1 MVITNKK
8 MNDDQLYQ
16 VALSLI
22 PDLGVIN
29 IRELLN
35 NFGSAEAVFNKN
47 NLKQIPDLPSE
58 ARKALLNG
66 SLLSAAEKELKS
78 MGENGIN
85 GRFILAEDYPYRL
98 RECLDAPIMLYSRGY
113 CNLDALKVVSIV
125 GTRKATPLGK
135 ETTQLLIRDLATHFP
150 ELLIVSG
157 LAYGIDV
164 ISHQSAMENGLKT
177 VGILAHGLHEI
188 YPSSHRRIADEMV
201 IKDGALLTEYPW
213 GMPSLPYRFRERNR
227 IIAGLSDVCIVIESA
242 LDGGSLITAKF
253 AREYNRDVLAFP
265 GRTVD
270 KYSSGCNDLIKKRSA
285 ALIESAEDVI
295 KEMNWVSP
303 IKRKSRQQNLFSE
316 LPVQQKMILD
326 VLKVGEILT
335 VNDISIQTDL
345 KVNEILSHLLELEM
359 EGLTEGLPGGR
370 FRRKSR

>member
-1 MVITNKK
+1 
-8 MNDDQLYQ
+8 MNDEQLYQ

-22 PDLGVIN
+22 PGMGVIN

-35 NFGSAEAVFNKN
+35 NFGSADAVFNKD
-47 NLKQIPDLPSE
+47 NLKQIPNLPSE

-85 GRFILAEDYPYRL
+85 GRFILAEEYPYRL
-98 RECLDAPIMLYSRGY
+98 HECLDAPIMLYSRGY
-113 CNLDALKVVSIV
+113 CDLDAPKVISIV

-135 ETTQLLIRDLATHFP
+135 ETTNLLIRDLSKHFP
-150 ELLIVSG
+150 DLLIVSG

-164 ISHQSAMENGLKT
+164 ISHQSAMEYGIKT
-177 VGILAHGLHEI
+177 VGVLAHGLHEI
-188 YPSSHRRIADEMV
+188 YPPSHRRIADEMV
-201 IKDGALLTEYPW
+201 AKEGALLSEYPW
-213 GMPSLPYRFRERNR
+213 RIPSLPFRFRERNR
-227 IIAGLSDVCIVIESA
+227 IIAGLSDVCIVIESDI
-242 LDGGSLITAKF
+242 DGGSLITAKF

-265 GRTVD
+265 GRAVD
-270 KYSSGCNDLIKKRSA
+270 KYSSGCNDLIKSRSA
-285 ALIESAEDVI
+285 ALVESAEDVI
-295 KEMNWVSP
+295 REMNWVSP
-303 IKRKSRQQNLFSE
+303 IKRKPRQQNLFSE
-316 LPVQQKMILD
+316 LPTQQKMILD

>member
-113 CNLDALKVVSIV
+113 CYLDAQKVVSIV

-135 ETTQLLIRDLATHFP
+135 ETTQLSVSYTH
-150 ELLIVSG
+150 
-157 LAYGIDV
+157 
-164 ISHQSAMENGLKT
+164 
-177 VGILAHGLHEI
+177 
-188 YPSSHRRIADEMV
+188 
-201 IKDGALLTEYPW
+201 LT
-213 GMPSLPYRFRERNR
+213 LPTNRE
-227 IIAGLSDVCIVIESA
+227 V
-242 LDGGSLITAKF
+242 
-253 AREYNRDVLAFP
+253 
-265 GRTVD
+265 
-270 KYSSGCNDLIKKRSA
+270 
-285 ALIESAEDVI
+285 
-295 KEMNWVSP
+295 
-303 IKRKSRQQNLFSE
+303 
-316 LPVQQKMILD
+316 
-326 VLKVGEILT
+326 
-335 VNDISIQTDL
+335 
-345 KVNEILSHLLELEM
+345 
-359 EGLTEGLPGGR
+359 
-370 FRRKSR
+370 

>member
-1 MVITNKK
+1 
-8 MNDDQLYQ
+8 MNDEQLYQ

-22 PDLGVIN
+22 PGMGVKD
-29 IRELLN
+29 IRVLLN
-35 NFGSAEAVFNKN
+35 NLGSADAVFNKK
-47 NLKQIPDLPSE
+47 NLKQIPDLPLES
-58 ARKALLNG
+58 RKALLNG

-113 CNLDALKVVSIV
+113 CDLDALKVVSIV

-135 ETTQLLIRDLATHFP
+135 ETTNLLIRDLSKHFP
-150 ELLIVSG
+150 DLVIVSG

-164 ISHQSAMENGLKT
+164 ISHQSAMEYGLKT
-177 VGILAHGLHEI
+177 VGVLAHGLHEI
-188 YPSSHRRIADEMV
+188 YPPSHRRIADEMV
-201 IKDGALLTEYPW
+201 TKDGALLSEYSW
-213 GMPSLPYRFRERNR
+213 RIPSLPFRFRERNR
-227 IIAGLSDVCIVIESA
+227 IIAGLSDVCIVIESDI
-242 LDGGSLITAKF
+242 DGGSLITAKF
-253 AREYNRDVLAFP
+253 AREYNRDILAFP
-265 GRTVD
+265 GRVVD
-270 KYSSGCNDLIKKRSA
+270 KYSSGCNDLIKSRSA

-295 KEMNWVSP
+295 REMNWVSP
-303 IKRKSRQQNLFSE
+303 IKRKTRQQNLFSE

-345 KVNEILSHLLELEM
+345 KVNEILSHMLELEM
-359 EGLTEGLPGGR
+359 EGLTECLPGGR

>member
-1 MVITNKK
+1 
-8 MNDDQLYQ
+8 MNDEQLYQ

-22 PDLGVIN
+22 PGMGAKH
-29 IRELLN
+29 IRVLLN
-35 NFGSAEAVFNKN
+35 NVGSAEAAFNKDTI
-47 NLKQIPDLPSE
+47 KKIPDLPSD

-78 MGENGIN
+78 MHENGIK
-85 GRFILAEDYPYRL
+85 GCFILAEDYPYRL

-113 CNLDALKVVSIV
+113 CNLDAQKVVSIV
-125 GTRKATPLGK
+125 GTRKATPLGR
-135 ETTQLLIRDLATHFP
+135 ETAQLLIRDLSKHFP

-164 ISHQSAMENGLKT
+164 ISHQSAMEYGLKT
-177 VGILAHGLHEI
+177 VGVLAHGLHEI
-188 YPSSHRRIADEMV
+188 YPPSNRRIADEMV
-201 IKDGALLTEYPW
+201 KKEGSLLSEYPW
-213 GMPSLPYRFRERNR
+213 RTPSLAFRFRERNR
-227 IIAGLSDVCIVIESA
+227 IIAGLSDACIVIESA
-242 LDGGSLITAKF
+242 TNGGSLITATF

-265 GRTVD
+265 GRAID
-270 KYSSGCNDLIKKRSA
+270 EFSSGCNELIKKRSA

-295 KEMNWVSP
+295 REMNWTSP
-303 IKRKSRQQNLFSE
+303 IKRKTRQQNLFSE
-316 LPVQQKMILD
+316 LPSQQKMILD
-326 VLKVGEILT
+326 VLKLGEILT

-345 KVNEILSHLLELEM
+345 KVNEILSHMLEMEM

>member
-1 MVITNKK
+1 
-8 MNDDQLYQ
+8 MNDEQLHQ

-22 PDLGVIN
+22 PGMGVKD

-35 NFGSAEAVFNKN
+35 NLGSADAVFIKDTI
-47 NLKQIPDLPSE
+47 KQIPDLPSE

-66 SLLSAAEKELKS
+66 SLLLEAEKVLKS
-78 MGENGIN
+78 MGENGIT
-85 GRFILAEDYPYRL
+85 GRFILADDYPYRL
-98 RECLDAPIMLYSRGY
+98 RECPDAPIMLYSRGY
-113 CNLDALKVVSIV
+113 CNLDVQKVVSIV

-135 ETTQLLIRDLATHFP
+135 ETTRLLVKDLSTHFP
-150 ELLIVSG
+150 DLLIVSG

-164 ISHQSAMENGLKT
+164 ISHQSAMEFGLKT
-177 VGILAHGLHEI
+177 VGVFAHGLHEV

-201 IKDGALLTEYPW
+201 RNEGSLLTEYPW
-213 GMPSLPYRFRERNR
+213 GMPSLPFRFRDRNR

-242 LDGGSLITAKF
+242 MDGGSLITAKF

-265 GRTVD
+265 GRSID
-270 KYSSGCNDLIKKRSA
+270 KLSSGCNDFIKKRIA

-295 KEMNWVSP
+295 REMNWASP
-303 IKRKSRQQNLFSE
+303 ITRKIRQQKLFFE

-326 VLKVGEILT
+326 ILKIGEIMT
-335 VNDISIQTDL
+335 VNELSIKTDL
-345 KVNEILSHLLELEM
+345 KVNELLSHLLELEM

-370 FRRKSR
+370 YRRKSR